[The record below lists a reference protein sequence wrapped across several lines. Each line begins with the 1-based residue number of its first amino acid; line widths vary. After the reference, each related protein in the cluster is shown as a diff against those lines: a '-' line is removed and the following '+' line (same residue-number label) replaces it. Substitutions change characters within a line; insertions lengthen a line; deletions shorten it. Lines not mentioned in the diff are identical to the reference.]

1 MIIFAGM
8 RGSQRK
14 VIIFE
19 DLTRTSHWLQEE
31 DIIENII
38 FSTLNE
44 KGICSKRR
52 AVNDLS
58 KKHKVSAQEKAA
70 VSQ

>member
-8 RGSQRK
+8 RGSKRK
-14 VIIFE
+14 EIIFE

-31 DIIENII
+31 DIENII

-44 KGICSKRR
+44 KGISSKRR

>member
-1 MIIFAGM
+1 MIIFAGTK
-8 RGSQRK
+8 GSKRK
-14 VIIFE
+14 EIIFE

-31 DIIENII
+31 DIENII

>member
-1 MIIFAGM
+1 LIIFAGTK
-8 RGSQRK
+8 GSKRK
-14 VIIFE
+14 EIIFE

-31 DIIENII
+31 DIENII
-38 FSTLNE
+38 FSTLNG
-44 KGICSKRR
+44 KGISSKRR

>member
-31 DIIENII
+31 DIENII
-38 FSTLNE
+38 FSTLNG
-44 KGICSKRR
+44 KGISSKRR